1 MNPKRRA
8 KCILDGNSTSPEWQR
23 YPGDICVAAVGAFEQ
38 HGRHLPLNTDILG
51 ATHYARIIAEELGAP
66 LLPTLPFGTSLEHS
80 GFRGT
85 VSLRPETLMQV
96 IRDLAD
102 EVARQGF
109 RTLILYSGHGGNHCL
124 TPVVRDINRRDG
136 PLKILL
142 VSGGIFADPA
152 QPRVSND
159 GGLSFHSDAAET
171 SLMLT
176 IAPELVRSEL
186 VDRKNDTD
194 AAWPWQQTDL
204 TTFGVGHFC
213 PDGVIGTPSAA
224 SRAAGQRRQR
234 FVRKRMMAFIR
245 DRLQRLERQRRY
257 AGAGGI
263 ALRPLAASDLPAAA
277 RLAALAGWNQTE
289 EDWRILLDAASDHC
303 LAAVANGRVVGT
315 ATAMV
320 YGRALAWIGMVLV
333 DPEFRRLGIAT
344 RLMETL
350 VGDLTRVRT
359 VRLDATPAGREVY
372 QRLGFA
378 DECALTRMVRPRG
391 ALAPPASSL
400 GGARVMTAAQV
411 ERAIA
416 LDRRVFGA
424 NRHALLAALR
434 RGDPAHAWSVAEG
447 ARLLAAGFSRPGRRY
462 HLLGPIVATTPR
474 AARAI
479 AAAALH
485 ALCDREVAIDVPDA
499 QGEWRQW
506 LIGQGF
512 RAERPFIRMR
522 KGPAAVAT
530 RFDRYFALA
539 GPEFG

>member
-1 MNPKRRA
+1 MNRKRRA
-8 KCILDGNSTSPEWQR
+8 ARILDGNSTSPEWQR

-38 HGRHLPLNTDILG
+38 HGRHLPLNTDIIG

-124 TPVVRDINRRDG
+124 TPVVRDINRLDG

-142 VSGGIFADPA
+142 VSGGNFADPKH
-152 QPRVSND
+152 PRVAAD

-171 SLMLT
+171 SLMLA
-176 IAPELVRSEL
+176 IAPELVRSER
-186 VDRKNDTD
+186 VDRKNDAD
-194 AAWPWQQTDL
+194 AEWPWRQTDL
-204 TTFGVGHFC
+204 TTFGVGQLC
-213 PDGVIGTPSAA
+213 PDGVIGTSSGG
-224 SRAAGQRRQR
+224 SRAAGLRRQR

-263 ALRPLAASDLPAAA
+263 ALRPLEPSDLPAAA
-277 RLAALAGWNQTE
+277 RLAALAGWNQTPD
-289 EDWRILLDAASDHC
+289 DWRILLEAAHEHC
-303 LAAVANGRVVGT
+303 LAAVANGRIVGT

-320 YGRALAWIGMVLV
+320 YGRELAWIGMVLV

-344 RLMETL
+344 RLMEAL
-350 VGDLTRVRT
+350 GGGLTRVRT

-378 DECALTRMVRPRG
+378 DECALTRMVRPRAAAPAPEP
-391 ALAPPASSL
+391 ALR
-400 GGARVMTAAQV
+400 GARVMTTGQV
-411 ERAIA
+411 ARAIG
-416 LDRRVFGA
+416 LDRRIFGA
-424 NRHALLAALR
+424 NRQALLAALR
-434 RGDPAHAWSVAEG
+434 RGAPAHAWSVADG
-447 ARLLAAGFSRPGRRY
+447 ARLLAAGFSRPGRHY
-462 HLLGPIVATTPR
+462 HQLGPIVATTPL

-485 ALCDREVAIDVPDA
+485 ALGDRDVVIDVPDA
-499 QGEWRQW
+499 QAEWRQW

-522 KGPAAVAT
+522 KGPVAAAA
-530 RFDRYFALA
+530 RFEQYFALA